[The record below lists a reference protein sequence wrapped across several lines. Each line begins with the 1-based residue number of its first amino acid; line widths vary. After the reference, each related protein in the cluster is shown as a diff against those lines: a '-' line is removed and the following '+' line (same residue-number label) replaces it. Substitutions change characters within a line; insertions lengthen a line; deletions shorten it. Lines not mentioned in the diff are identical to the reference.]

1 MLVFYLFVPYEGLL
15 PYKPGNWHISA
26 NLDIGNMPLRTMAR
40 YLAVPFWRG
49 YTRDQS
55 TVATFPM
62 IPNSSAESAE
72 LQIVDPVVDDHVR
85 ILQVDHK
92 VLHPNGDKGDFK
104 PSLST

>member
-26 NLDIGNMPLRTMAR
+26 NLDIGMQYAP
-40 YLAVPFWRG
+40 
-49 YTRDQS
+49 S
-55 TVATFPM
+55 TGN
-62 IPNSSAESAE
+62 IPGIPIDSGHISESAE